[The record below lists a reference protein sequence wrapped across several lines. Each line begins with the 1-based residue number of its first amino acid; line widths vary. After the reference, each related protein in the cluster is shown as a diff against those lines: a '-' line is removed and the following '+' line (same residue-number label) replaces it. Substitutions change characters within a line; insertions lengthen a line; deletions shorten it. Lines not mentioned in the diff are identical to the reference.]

1 MAPAACPVRGRLH
14 SEKSAKAGEVLGKAV
29 PVLPSVV
36 LNYTCEA
43 IEAFVFIYFTPTWKP
58 DLD

>member
-1 MAPAACPVRGRLH
+1 MVPASCPVRGRLH
-14 SEKSAKAGEVLGKAV
+14 SEKSAKAGEVISKVL

-36 LNYTCEA
+36 LNYTHEA
-43 IEAFVFIYFTPTWKP
+43 TEVFIYFTPAWKA